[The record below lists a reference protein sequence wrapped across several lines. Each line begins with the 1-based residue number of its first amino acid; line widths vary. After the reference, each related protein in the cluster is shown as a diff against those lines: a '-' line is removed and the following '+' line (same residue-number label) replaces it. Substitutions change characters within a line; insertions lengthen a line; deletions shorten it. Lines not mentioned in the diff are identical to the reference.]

1 MSMDHVSDATRREVW
16 GMPCDLE
23 RSCRYYSVL
32 GDRYRLR
39 YRRLRYFLLLLVFG
53 ECLVISF
60 SLIRPLE
67 ALIVGG
73 VLLLVLVVLTVLDSV
88 TNYGEVSAE
97 LRVAWSACGDL
108 FSLCSALWLD
118 VETYRISEH
127 DARMRLEALDAQWT
141 RACERVTL
149 ELHCHDNE
157 KAAVSAY
164 RVVSDRYRGPPVS
177 SGG

>member
-1 MSMDHVSDATRREVW
+1 MARAVMWPHN
-16 GMPCDLE
+16 
-23 RSCRYYSVL
+23 SVL

-73 VLLLVLVVLTVLDSV
+73 VLLLVLVVLTVFDSV

-97 LRVAWSACGDL
+97 LRMAWFACGDL

-118 VETYRISEH
+118 VETYQISEH
-127 DARMRLEALDAQWT
+127 DARMRLEEMDARWA
-141 RACERVTL
+141 RACDRVTL

-177 SGG
+177 AAG